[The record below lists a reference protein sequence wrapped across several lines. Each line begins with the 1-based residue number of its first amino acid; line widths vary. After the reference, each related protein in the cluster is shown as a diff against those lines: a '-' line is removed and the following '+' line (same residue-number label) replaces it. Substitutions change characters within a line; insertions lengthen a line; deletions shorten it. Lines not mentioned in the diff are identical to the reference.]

1 MSFNI
6 MSQYDDTSVLA
17 NDINV
22 CHSNSLEE
30 EQNIL
35 VPDSYTPPVLKPAE
49 VRVGNEDK
57 IAHIKKHFCHELIVC
72 ESILG
77 RNAFLCA

>member
-1 MSFNI
+1 MYRMSFNI
-6 MSQYDDTSVLA
+6 MSQYDDTSVLV

-49 VRVGNEDK
+49 VRVGE
-57 IAHIKKHFCHELIVC
+57 
-72 ESILG
+72 
-77 RNAFLCA
+77 

>member
-17 NDINV
+17 NDVNV

-30 EQNIL
+30 EQNIF

-49 VRVGNEDK
+49 VRVGDRGK
-57 IAHIKKHFCHELIVC
+57 DCTHKK
-72 ESILG
+72 
-77 RNAFLCA
+77 AFLS